1 MHAGDAA
8 TRLPVD
14 ELPDLGLQVVWL
26 TDDREDLDRFSD
38 EAHSVFVLADRTQ
51 EVGEVV
57 QDRRLMV
64 AVAMGAAKT

>member
-1 MHAGDAA
+1 
-8 TRLPVD
+8 
-14 ELPDLGLQVVWL
+14 VVWL

-38 EAHSVFVLADRTQ
+38 EAHSVFVLAHRTQ